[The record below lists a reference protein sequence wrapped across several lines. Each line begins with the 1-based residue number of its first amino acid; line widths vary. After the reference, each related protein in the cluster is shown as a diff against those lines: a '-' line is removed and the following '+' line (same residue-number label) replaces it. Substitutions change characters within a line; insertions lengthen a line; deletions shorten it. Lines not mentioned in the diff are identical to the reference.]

1 MIPNQLLRKEL
12 QKVSKSCELRGD
24 SVDLSGW
31 EKLEEERKL
40 LQVETEK
47 CQMESNR
54 LSKSVPIMKKS
65 GEDTTAVLKSLGEI
79 AKQKKQLEAKLK
91 TLLEAM
97 QAIEL
102 TIPNILDPS
111 VPRGS
116 DENDNYIIEVIGE
129 VPSFNFEVKSHA
141 DLAPKGLD
149 FATGAKLSGARF
161 VVMREKVA
169 RLHRALGQWML
180 DTQVSRGYEEINPP
194 VLVDQEMLYGTGQM
208 PKFSDDQFMTQ
219 SHALIPTAEVP
230 LTNMLRDQIVDYT
243 QLPIA
248 YTALTQCFR
257 KEAGAYGKDTHGM
270 IRLHQFEKVELVKF
284 VDEESLEA
292 EFEALVADS
301 EHILSM
307 LKLPYRKVLLCSG
320 DTGFS
325 AAKTIDLEVWLPSEN
340 QYREISSCSHFSDFQ
355 ARRMQARYRNEE
367 GKVGLLHTING
378 SGLAVGRTLV
388 AVMEN
393 YQNADGTI
401 TIPEA
406 LVDYMGGL
414 TTI

>member
-12 QKVSKSCELRGD
+12 KKVSNACELRGD
-24 SVDLSGW
+24 SIDLSQW
-31 EKLEEERKL
+31 EQLEEKRKS

-54 LSKSVPIMKKS
+54 LSKSVPIMKKA
-65 GEDTTAVLKSLGEI
+65 GEDTAEVLKHLGQI
-79 AKQKKQLEAKLK
+79 AKQKKVLEAKLK
-91 TLLEAM
+91 ILLEAM
-97 QAIEL
+97 RDIEL

-111 VPRGS
+111 VPKGS
-116 DENDNYIIEVIGE
+116 DESENQVLEVIGDT
-129 VPSFNFEVKSHA
+129 PSFDFDVKSHA
-141 DLAPKGLD
+141 DLSPNGLD

-161 VVMREKVA
+161 VVMRGNIAK
-169 RLHRALGQWML
+169 LHRALGQWML
-180 DTQVSRGYEEINPP
+180 DTQVACGYEEINPP

-208 PKFSDDQFMTQ
+208 PKFSDDQFFTQ

-230 LTNMLRDQIVDYT
+230 LTNMLRDQIVDHA

-284 VDEESLEA
+284 VAQESA
-292 EFEALVADS
+292 ASEFEALVADS
-301 EHILSM
+301 EHILSL

-340 QYREISSCSHFSDFQ
+340 QYREISSCSHFTDFQ
-355 ARRMQARYRNEE
+355 ARRMQARYRQED
-367 GKVGLLHTING
+367 GKVELLHTING

-401 TIPEA
+401 TVPEV
-406 LVDYMGGL
+406 LIDYMGGL